1 MQASKKETEYAKT
14 ENIGIY
20 NLFILSNMFP
30 YR

>member
-1 MQASKKETEYAKT
+1 MQASTKETEHAKT

-30 YR
+30 